1 MMVANYRK
9 AYNSLIKNVLI
20 FFDGDVENVSLKFL
34 TSFWIASTNFSN
46 GYLPKAKLESTFEF
60 WSGR

>member
-9 AYNSLIKNVLI
+9 ACNSLIKNVLT

-34 TSFWIASTNFSN
+34 TSF
-46 GYLPKAKLESTFEF
+46 
-60 WSGR
+60 